1 MADNYLKTPLGQ
13 SLNDWAYQKI
23 LNAVNSQGR
32 ALPCSVVAVEGSIVT
47 VRFEV
52 NAAPATL
59 PRVKIP
65 VAGAEYIRYPI
76 QVGCLGVAFPA
87 SVRIGNVSGLSPG
100 VPTMATPGNLAAL
113 KKEGNNDY
121 KLAQIAYKKSDFEA
135 MEKYLRGTLSDFNS
149 SFIYPA
155 GIQLMDLLQTMDRD
169 DEILSVAGFLQKNF
183 PVYPEAYIAEARVW
197 EKKGKPDRSIET
209 LDRGWMFAPENP
221 NLIKWRRHFG
231 VSG

>member
-113 KKEGNNDY
+113 VFFPCGNVGWPATDD
-121 KLAQIAYKKSDFEA
+121 A
-135 MEKYLRGTLSDFNS
+135 NS
-149 SFIYPA
+149 LVIYGPD
-155 GIQLMDLLQTMDRD
+155 GVIIRTMDGSKKVVVSATGTKVTGD
-169 DEILSVAGFLQKNF
+169 LENTGVMKPGNGAPGTNVVTAGGHTLTFTNGILTGF
-183 PVYPEAYIAEARVW
+183 
-197 EKKGKPDRSIET
+197 T
-209 LDRGWMFAPENP
+209 
-221 NLIKWRRHFG
+221 
-231 VSG
+231 